1 MVRWF
6 FLMLMMTLA
15 ACQPNPSPIV
25 NGQASLNPPLAGPN
39 EQVSISLPFTPSS
52 NAKVK
57 VGGSDVPSSLLDG
70 KLRFAVPKDAFGGPQ
85 RVEVNDSPNSAVGSL
100 DVLKISSN
108 LPVALQNVANILTD
122 NADGFKQALENLPNR
137 RGTYSVLDIKT
148 LEGKGK
154 CGKAIVRVKISGI
167 PFGEG
172 LTELK
177 RLQAGAG
184 SVALHVDP
192 LSGWAVDPGQ
202 LAPKAEPIRDGAA
215 AINAGAAQARKITG
229 QGVTIAVLDSGVS
242 TTNQLGR
249 AILPDA
255 GKNFTTEKI
264 SIDPN
269 LAITEDLTD
278 AFKPASSSVIVGHGT
293 PAAYLAVSVAISAR
307 ILPVKTCDQTGL
319 CLTDHVIQGV
329 CFALDYAA
337 KNDGVN
343 KLVINL
349 SLGGE
354 TPSVILHDVLQQAL
368 EQGAVVVAAAGNGW
382 EGRATRV
389 GALYEYP
396 AAFGGVNGVP
406 AGLASLEGKGL
417 ISAGAL
423 RNDGAA
429 APLFKS
435 TDFTNRGDYPDVAAP
450 GELVQS
456 FDPNGIDRL
465 YTGTSFA
472 TPLVAGAAALWR
484 EVNPSATP
492 GQIEKFLEAN
502 AINLGV
508 NAPPEAAGAGM
519 VDLSKQPVRP

>member
-25 NGQASLNPPLAGPN
+25 NGRASLNPPLAGPN
-39 EQVSISLPFTPSS
+39 EQVNINLPFTPSS

-57 VGGSDVPSSLLDG
+57 VGGTDVTSSLQDG

-100 DVLKISSN
+100 EVLKVSSR
-108 LPVALQNVANILTD
+108 LPAALQNVANILTD
-122 NADGFKQALENLPNR
+122 NADGFVQALNNLPNK
-137 RGTYSVLDIKT
+137 RGTYTVLDTKT
-148 LEGKGK
+148 LAGTGK

-177 RLQAGAG
+177 RLEAGAG

-192 LSGWAVDPGQ
+192 LSDWSLDPGQ
-202 LAPKAEPIRDGAA
+202 LAPKALPMNGAGI
-215 AINAGAAQARKITG
+215 INAKAAQGRDITG
-229 QGVTIAVLDSGVS
+229 AGITIAVLDSGVS

-249 AILPDA
+249 SILPNA
-255 GKNFTTEKI
+255 GKNFTTEG
-264 SIDPN
+264 
-269 LAITEDLTD
+269 TETDVTDL
-278 AFKPASSSVIVGHGT
+278 FKPASSSVIVGHGT

-319 CLTDHVIQGV
+319 CLTDHVVQGV

-343 KLVINL
+343 KLVLNL

-382 EGRATRV
+382 DSRAARV

-396 AAFGGVNGVP
+396 AAFGGVNGVL

-450 GELVQS
+450 GEEVIS
-456 FDPNGIDRL
+456 INPNGVEVR
-465 YTGTSFA
+465 YTGTSFS
-472 TPLVAGAAALWR
+472 TPLVAGATALWR
-484 EVNPSATP
+484 EVNPTATP
-492 GQIEKFLEAN
+492 GQIEKSLETN

-519 VDLSKQPVRP
+519 IDLSKQPVKP

>member
-1 MVRWF
+1 
-6 FLMLMMTLA
+6 LA
-15 ACQPNPSPIV
+15 ACQPTLSPIV
-25 NGQASLNPPLAGPN
+25 NGRASLNPPLAGPN
-39 EQVSISLPFTPSS
+39 EPVSISLPFTPSS

-57 VGGSDVPSSLLDG
+57 VGGSDVISSLIDG
-70 KLRFAVPKDAFGGPQ
+70 KLRFAVPKDAYGGPQ
-85 RVEVNDSPNSAVGSL
+85 RVEVNDNPNSAVGSL
-100 DVLKISSN
+100 EVLKISSN
-108 LPVALQNVANILTD
+108 LPLALQNVANILTD
-122 NADGFKQALENLPNR
+122 NPDGFKQALENLPNK
-137 RGTYSVLDIKT
+137 RGTYVVLDIKT
-148 LEGKGK
+148 LAGTGK

-167 PFGEG
+167 AFGEG

-177 RLQAGAG
+177 RLEAGAG

-202 LAPKAEPIRDGAA
+202 LAPKALPVNGAG
-215 AINAGAAQARKITG
+215 AINAGAAQERKITG

-249 AILPDA
+249 SIIPNA
-255 GKNFTTEKI
+255 GRNFTTEKI
-264 SIDPN
+264 SSTIIDTT
-269 LAITEDLTD
+269 LDVTD
-278 AFKPASSSVIVGHGT
+278 AFNPSGSSTVVGHGT
-293 PAAYLAVSVAISAR
+293 PAAHLAISVAISAK

-319 CLTDHVIQGV
+319 CLTDHVVQGV

-343 KLVINL
+343 KLVLNL

-382 EGRATRV
+382 ASRGARV

-456 FDPNGIDRL
+456 FDPTSIARD
-465 YTGTSFA
+465 YTGTSFS

-484 EVNPSATP
+484 EVKPAASP
-492 GQIEKFLEAN
+492 GEIEKFLENN
-502 AINLGV
+502 AKSLGV

-519 VDLSKQPVRP
+519 VDLSLQPSRP

>member
-15 ACQPNPSPIV
+15 ACQPTPSPIV
-25 NGQASLNPPLAGPN
+25 NGQANLNPPLAGPN

-57 VGGSDVPSSLLDG
+57 VGGADVSSSLIEG
-70 KLRFAVPKDAFGGPQ
+70 KLRFAVPQDAFGGPQ
-85 RVEVNDSPNSAVGSL
+85 RVEINDSPNSAVGSL
-100 DVLKISSN
+100 EVLKVSSR

-122 NADGFKQALENLPNR
+122 NADGFKQALENLPNK
-137 RGTYSVLDIKT
+137 RGTYAVLDIKT
-148 LEGKGK
+148 LAGTGK

-172 LTELK
+172 ITELK
-177 RLQAGAG
+177 RLEAGAG

-192 LSGWAVDPGQ
+192 LSDWDTDPGQ
-202 LAPKAEPIRDGAA
+202 LAPKALPMNGAGI
-215 AINAGAAQARKITG
+215 INAKAAQGRDITG
-229 QGVTIAVLDSGVS
+229 AGITIAVLDSGVNS
-242 TTNQLGR
+242 TNQLGTSIIAR
-249 AILPDA
+249 V
-255 GKNFTTEKI
+255 GRNFTTEGI
-264 SIDPN
+264 SSDV
-269 LAITEDLTD
+269 TDL
-278 AFKPASSSVIVGHGT
+278 FKPAGSSTVVGHGT
-293 PAAYLAVSVAISAR
+293 PAAFLAVSVAPSAR

-319 CLTDHVIQGV
+319 CLTDHVVQGV

-337 KNDGVN
+337 KNDGAN

-382 EGRATRV
+382 ASRGARV

-406 AGLASLEGKGL
+406 TGLASLEGKGL

-450 GELVQS
+450 GEEVTSINPSGLEAQ
-456 FDPNGIDRL
+456 
-465 YTGTSFA
+465 YTGTSFS

-484 EVNPSATP
+484 EVKSAASP
-492 GQIEKFLEAN
+492 GEIEKFLETN
-502 AINLGV
+502 AKSLGV

-519 VDLSKQPVRP
+519 VDLSLQPSRP

>member
-57 VGGSDVPSSLLDG
+57 VAGSDVTSSLVDG

-85 RVEVNDSPNSAVGSL
+85 RVEISDNPNSAVGL
-100 DVLKISSN
+100 LEVLKISSR
-108 LPVALQNVANILTD
+108 LPAALQNVANILTD
-122 NADGFKQALENLPNR
+122 NPDGFKQALENLPNK
-137 RGTYSVLDIKT
+137 RGTYVVLDIKT
-148 LEGKGK
+148 LAGTGK

-177 RLQAGAG
+177 RLEAGAG

-192 LSGWAVDPGQ
+192 LSGWATDPGQ
-202 LAPKAEPIRDGAA
+202 LTPKALPVSGAG
-215 AINAGAAQARKITG
+215 AINAGAAQERKITG
-229 QGVTIAVLDSGVS
+229 QGITIAVLDSGVS
-242 TTNQLGR
+242 STNQLG
-249 AILPDA
+249 ASILA
-255 GKNFTTEKI
+255 RVGRNFTTEGT
-264 SIDPN
+264 SSDV
-269 LAITEDLTD
+269 TDL
-278 AFKPASSSVIVGHGT
+278 FKPASSSTIVGHGT
-293 PAAYLAVSVAISAR
+293 PAAYLAVSVAPSAR

-319 CLTDHVIQGV
+319 CLTDHVVQGV
-329 CFALDYAA
+329 CYALDYAA

-382 EGRATRV
+382 DSRAARV

-450 GELVQS
+450 GELVGS
-456 FDPNGIDRL
+456 FNPNGVADN
-465 YTGTSFA
+465 YTGTSFS

-484 EVNPSATP
+484 EVNPAATP
-492 GQIEKFLEAN
+492 GQIEKSLETN
-502 AINLGV
+502 AINLGA
-508 NAPPEAAGAGM
+508 NALPDAAGAGM

>member
-25 NGQASLNPPLAGPN
+25 NGQANLNPPLAGPN

-57 VGGSDVPSSLLDG
+57 VGGSDVTSSLVDG
-70 KLRFAVPKDAFGGPQ
+70 KLRFAVPQDAFGGPQ
-85 RVEVNDSPNSAVGSL
+85 RVEINDSPNSAIGSL
-100 DVLKISSN
+100 EVLKISSN
-108 LPVALQNVANILTD
+108 LPLALQNVANILTD
-122 NADGFKQALENLPNR
+122 NADGFKQALENLPNK
-137 RGTYSVLDIKT
+137 RGTYVVLDIKT
-148 LEGKGK
+148 LAGTGK

-172 LTELK
+172 LAELK
-177 RLQAGAG
+177 RLEAGAG

-192 LSGWAVDPGQ
+192 LSGWATDPGQ
-202 LAPKAEPIRDGAA
+202 LAPKALPVNGAG
-215 AINAGAAQARKITG
+215 AINAGAAIERKITG
-229 QGVTIAVLDSGVS
+229 QGITIAVLDSGVNTLRQS
-242 TTNQLGR
+242 VPPL
-249 AILPDA
+249 IPIA
-255 GKNFTTEKI
+255 GKNFTTEGLET
-264 SIDPN
+264 N
-269 LAITEDLTD
+269 VTDL
-278 AFKPASSSVIVGHGT
+278 FKPASSSVIVGHGT
-293 PAAYLAVSVAISAR
+293 PAAYLALSVAISAK

-319 CLTDHVIQGV
+319 CLTDHVVQGV

-382 EGRATRV
+382 ASRGARV

-456 FDPNGIDRL
+456 FNPNGAPGD
-465 YTGTSFA
+465 YTGTSFS

-484 EVNPSATP
+484 EVKPAATP
-492 GQIEKFLEAN
+492 GEIEKFLETN
-502 AINLGV
+502 AKSLGA

-519 VDLSKQPVRP
+519 VDLSLQPSRP

>member
-39 EQVSISLPFTPSS
+39 ELVSISLPFTPSS

-57 VGGSDVPSSLLDG
+57 VGGTNVTSSLIDG
-70 KLRFAVPKDAFGGPQ
+70 KLRFAVPQSAFGGPQ

-100 DVLKISSN
+100 EVLKVSSN
-108 LPVALQNVANILTD
+108 LPLALQNVANILTD
-122 NADGFKQALENLPNR
+122 NADGFKQALENLPNK
-137 RGTYSVLDIKT
+137 RGTYVILDIKT
-148 LEGKGK
+148 LAGTGK

-177 RLQAGAG
+177 RLETGAGAI
-184 SVALHVDP
+184 ALHVDP
-192 LSGWAVDPGQ
+192 LSGWDTFQ
-202 LAPKAEPIRDGAA
+202 TKFAPQAAQPVNGAA
-215 AINAGAAQARKITG
+215 AINAGAAQERKITG
-229 QGVTIAVLDSGVS
+229 QGITIAVLDSGVS
-242 TTNQLGR
+242 NTNQLGR
-249 AILPDA
+249 SIIPNA
-255 GKNFTTEKI
+255 GKNFTTEG
-264 SIDPN
+264 
-269 LAITEDLTD
+269 TETDVTDL
-278 AFKPASSSVIVGHGT
+278 FKPASSSVIVGHGT

-319 CLTDHVIQGV
+319 CLTDHVVQGV

-337 KNDGVN
+337 KNGGVN
-343 KLVINL
+343 KLVLNL

-382 EGRATRV
+382 EGRAARV

-450 GELVQS
+450 GELVGS
-456 FDPNGIDRL
+456 FNPNGVADN

-484 EVNPSATP
+484 EANLSATP
-492 GQIEKFLEAN
+492 GQIEKSLETN

-519 VDLSKQPVRP
+519 VDLSKQPVKP

>member
-52 NAKVK
+52 NAKLK
-57 VGGSDVPSSLLDG
+57 VGGADVTSSLTDG
-70 KLRFAVPKDAFGGPQ
+70 KLRFSVPPGSFGGPQ
-85 RVEVNDSPNSAVGSL
+85 RVEINDSPNSAIGSL
-100 DVLKISSN
+100 EVLKVSSN
-108 LPVALQNVANILTD
+108 LPIALQNVANILTD
-122 NADGFKQALENLPNR
+122 NADGFIQALENLPNK
-137 RGTYSVLDIKT
+137 RGTYVVLDIKT
-148 LEGKGK
+148 LAGTGK

-177 RLQAGAG
+177 RLEAGAG

-192 LSGWAVDPGQ
+192 LSGWDLDPGG
-202 LAPKAEPIRDGAA
+202 LAPKALQVNGAA
-215 AINAGAAQARKITG
+215 AINAGAAQERKITG
-229 QGVTIAVLDSGVS
+229 QGITIAVLDSGVS

-249 AILPDA
+249 AILPNA
-255 GKNFTTEKI
+255 GKNFTTEGLET
-264 SIDPN
+264 DV
-269 LAITEDLTD
+269 TDL
-278 AFKPASSSVIVGHGT
+278 FKPATSSTIVGHGT
-293 PAAYLAVSVAISAR
+293 PAAYLAVSVAISAK

-319 CLTDHVIQGV
+319 CLTDHVVQGV

-343 KLVINL
+343 KLILNL

-382 EGRATRV
+382 DSRAARV

-423 RNDGAA
+423 RNDGAT

-450 GELVQS
+450 GQLVNS
-456 FDPNGIDRL
+456 FNPNGVGDL

-484 EVNPSATP
+484 ETNPTATP
-492 GQIEKFLEAN
+492 GQIEKFLEVNAN
-502 AINLGV
+502 SLGV

-519 VDLSKQPVRP
+519 IDLSKQPVKP